1 VSSYANNVNIWFN
14 AEQSGKLE
22 CIYVIAKM
30 RPHFL
35 ICCGAESP
43 ASMEDLPLWKFEDRV
58 ETFST
63 KDPALAFSGQKAAQ
77 VNASHFLLLWPPWI
91 MPYSPSS

>member
-1 VSSYANNVNIWFN
+1 MLIMSIFGLMQNKVGSWSAYMFCKN
-14 AEQSGKLE
+14 ET
-22 CIYVIAKM
+22 
-30 RPHFL
+30 PL
-35 ICCGAESP
+35 ICCRAESP

-77 VNASHFLLLWPPWI
+77 VNASHFPLLWPPRI
-91 MPYSPSS
+91 MPYSPAS